1 MISTSP
7 LQGKKVLIPRG
18 KQYAKTFSEIVR
30 KYGGEPIE
38 IPLLAFRPKQD
49 QTEIKPI
56 LDRLDHYDWLVFT
69 SITVVDTFFSFMP
82 DRSRLKANIAAI
94 GEKTE
99 KALLKSGIEVH
110 FRPSEYVAE
119 GFVKDFLPL
128 VHSGERVLV
137 PKGSLARDVI
147 ASSLREKGVIVDE
160 VIIYETYF
168 PEESRELLFE
178 RLKSEGLDIIFF
190 TSPSTVDHFMS
201 VVHDYGLQDNIRD
214 CIIACIGPIAKKRAE
229 IYGLNVDVMPE
240 TYTVPKMVQSTVS
253 FLNK

>member
-1 MISTSP
+1 MISISP
-7 LQGKKVLIPRG
+7 LQGRRVLIPRG
-18 KQYAKTFSEIVR
+18 KQYAKTFSEVVR

-38 IPLLAFRPKQD
+38 IPLLAFRPTQD
-49 QTEIKPI
+49 QTEITPI
-56 LDRLDHYDWLVFT
+56 LDRLAQYDWLVFT
-69 SITVVDTFFSFMP
+69 SITVVETFFSFIS
-82 DRSRLKANIAAI
+82 DRSRIKANIAVI

-99 KALLKSGIEVH
+99 KALLQKGIDVH

-128 VHSGERVLV
+128 VHSGERVLI
-137 PKGSLARDVI
+137 PKGNLARDLI
-147 ASSLREKGVIVDE
+147 ASSLRKKGVNVDQ

-168 PEESRELLFE
+168 PEESRKLLLE
-178 RLKSEGLDIIFF
+178 TLKSQGLDIISF

-201 VVHDYGLQDNIRD
+201 VVNEHGLQENIRN

-229 IYGLNVDVMPE
+229 KYGLKVDVMPE
-240 TYTVPKMVQSTVS
+240 IYTVPKMVQSTIS